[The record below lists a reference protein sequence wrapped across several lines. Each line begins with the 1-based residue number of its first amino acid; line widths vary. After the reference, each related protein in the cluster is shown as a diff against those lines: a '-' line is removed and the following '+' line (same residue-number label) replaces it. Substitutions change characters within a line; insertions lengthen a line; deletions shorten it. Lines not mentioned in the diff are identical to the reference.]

1 MTDILEALNHL
12 NLTQWFIDND
22 PPESYSFWEAPEID
36 MILEYIEAKYSC
48 IEFSIK
54 CVDAKNYLK
63 SHTVGC

>member
-22 PPESYSFWEAPEID
+22 PPESYSFWEVPEID
-36 MILEYIEAKYSC
+36 MILEYIETRYSC

-54 CVDAKNYLK
+54 CVEAKNYLK
-63 SHTVGC
+63 LRTESC